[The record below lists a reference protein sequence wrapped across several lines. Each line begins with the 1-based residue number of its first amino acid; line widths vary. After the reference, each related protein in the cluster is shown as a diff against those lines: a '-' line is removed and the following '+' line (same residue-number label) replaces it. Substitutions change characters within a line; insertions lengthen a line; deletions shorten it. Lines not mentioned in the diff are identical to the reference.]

1 VEDFSSFWD
10 QDTADFPSTQDTA
23 SALVTDLE
31 HLDFD
36 DTELG

>member
-1 VEDFSSFWD
+1 MIFLHFGTIS
-10 QDTADFPSTQDTA
+10 ADFPSTQDNA